1 MLKAYIKKVINRQD
15 LSQEEAFQ
23 AMQIIMTGGATPA
36 QIGGYLVGLRMKGE
50 TVDEITGSASA
61 MHSVANTITPHVN
74 PHLLDIVGTGG
85 DGANTLNISTAA
97 AFVIA
102 GAGYPVAKHGNRAVS
117 SKCGSADVLEALG
130 VDLTLGPEQVKTCI
144 EEVGIGFM
152 FAPLFHPAMK
162 YAIGPR
168 RELGQRTIFN
178 ILGPLTNPAK
188 ATHQLIGVYDASL
201 TETMANVL
209 DELGVKGALVVHG
222 HGGLDE
228 LTTNGTN
235 KVSELRQGRVKT
247 YDFDPRDLGLRPAE
261 IEDLKGGSAEDNA
274 RTLRDVLGGKSNG
287 PFRDVVLLNAAGAIG
302 TILGDLE
309 ASLKKARESLESG
322 AALAKLDALVYT
334 SQRLANAA

>member
-1 MLKAYIKKVINRQD
+1 
-15 LSQEEAFQ
+15 
-23 AMQIIMTGGATPA
+23 
-36 QIGGYLVGLRMKGE
+36 MKGE

-61 MHSVANTITPHVN
+61 MHSVANTISPRVN

-130 VDLTLGPEQVKTCI
+130 VDLSLEPEQVKTCI

-209 DELGVKGALVVHG
+209 DEL
-222 HGGLDE
+222 
-228 LTTNGTN
+228 TTNGTN
-235 KVSELRQGRVKT
+235 KVSELRQGKVKT
-247 YDFDPRDLGLRPAE
+247 YEFDPHDLGLRPAE
-261 IEDLKGGSAEDNA
+261 LEDLKGGSAEDNA
-274 RTLRDVLGGKSNG
+274 DTLRDVLGGRSNG

-309 ASLKKARESLESG
+309 ASLIKARESLESG
-322 AALAKLDALVYT
+322 AALAKLEALVST